1 MKIRATLVL
10 TAATLLAGCDGFK
23 EAMSAHQDVVARAGS
38 QELSATRLG
47 DLIGQSQFPVSKD
60 FAKSVAD
67 LWVNYQLL
75 GRVAARNDTLTKSKA
90 FDDAVWPI
98 VARAKVQKWG
108 ERISSQFN
116 TPSDVA
122 QAETRYN
129 QGEVLAARHILFQ
142 FQPGANP
149 AAKDSLRR
157 RAEEIRTQA
166 TPANFAQLASQYSD
180 DGSKAQGG
188 ALGVFQRGQMVPE
201 FERGLLAIKP
211 GEISPIVESQFG
223 YHIILRQPFAEVQAQ
238 VAQAAGGQARQA
250 AESTYMAKLE
260 QSANVQLRG
269 NAAATAKTVAQN
281 IRAHRDDDA
290 VMATTSK
297 GDFTAGRFA
306 HWLETI
312 PAQANVPQQLAQA
325 PDSLVTQFIKQ
336 MVRSDLLLRQADS
349 AKVGLDTAELA
360 QLRTGFRDLVTA
372 SWTGLGID
380 PKTLADSAKSVGER
394 ERLASARVDGYMERL
409 LANNAQFVDVPA
421 PLETVLRA
429 ESSDAQ
435 LNDAGLD
442 RAVQRATQV
451 RAKADSVR
459 RADQPRSAVPLPGGP
474 AGGAPA
480 AGGQPPAPQPAPQ
493 PAPKQAAPAAP
504 RP

>member
-1 MKIRATLVL
+1 MKVRITLVL
-10 TAATLLAGCDGFK
+10 TAATMLAGCDGFK

-47 DLIGQSQFPVSKD
+47 DLIGQSQFPINRD

-75 GRVAARNDTLTKSKA
+75 GQSAARNDSLTKSKA

-98 VARAKVQKWG
+98 LARSKVQKWG
-108 ERISSQFN
+108 EKISPQFN
-116 TPSDVA
+116 TGAAVA
-122 QAETRYN
+122 QAESRYA

-142 FQPGANP
+142 FQPGQNP
-149 AAKDSLRR
+149 ATKDSLRR
-157 RAEEIRTQA
+157 RAEQIRAQA
-166 TPANFAQLASQYSD
+166 TPANFAQLATQNSD

-188 ALGVFQRGQMVPE
+188 ALGVFQRGAMVPE

-223 YHIILRQPFAEVQAQ
+223 YHIIYRQPYAEVQTQ
-238 VAQAAGGQARQA
+238 VAQTAGGAARQA
-250 AESTYMAKLE
+250 AESTYMARLE
-260 QSANVQLRG
+260 QGAKVQLRG
-269 NAAATAKTVAQN
+269 NAAATAKTVAGDM
-281 IRAHRDDDA
+281 RAHRGDKV

-306 HWLETI
+306 QWLETI

-325 PDSLVTQFIKQ
+325 PDSLVNQFVKQ

-349 AKVGLDTAELA
+349 AKVGLDAAETT
-360 QLRTGFRDLVTA
+360 QLREGFRNLVLA
-372 SWTGLGID
+372 SWTGLNID
-380 PKTLADSAKSVGER
+380 PKALADSAKSTGDR
-394 ERLASARVDGYMERL
+394 ERLAATRIDAYMTKL

-429 ESSDAQ
+429 EHADAK

-442 RAVQRATQV
+442 RAVQRALQV
-451 RAKADSVR
+451 RGKTDSTR
-459 RADQPRSAVPLPGGP
+459 RANQPPSAVPLPGG
-474 AGGAPA
+474 APA
-480 AGGQPPAPQPAPQ
+480 AGAQPPQPTPTPQPTPAPPAPKAPQ
-493 PAPKQAAPAAP
+493 P
-504 RP
+504 